1 MLNKTAKIAKKRQ
14 EWNKAETILN
24 GENTILFL
32 SSKHNK
38 KTETERS
45 GKQSQ
50 EYFKFFK
57 TSNPYRIAQ
66 KAT

>member
-38 KTETERS
+38 KTEMERS

-57 TSNPYRIAQ
+57 PPILTE
-66 KAT
+66 